1 MWEGSDGLSVLWN
14 VNPAILANRLHSLY
28 ISNMGMK
35 KICLLAGLLLGMA
48 TLENV
53 QAQSLRQD
61 TLFVPDQLRQ
71 YQFQLE
77 QEVDKI
83 DDLRYDK
90 TGEPIKGTLSPDK
103 KRVVMDN
110 YKKGQRVKFTVT
122 YPDGRSEELTKSP
135 CYIDPVTWEL

>member
-14 VNPAILANRLHSLY
+14 VNPAILANRLRSLY

-35 KICLLAGLLLGMA
+35 RICFVVSMLLGTA

-53 QAQSLRQD
+53 QAQSLKQD

-77 QEVDKI
+77 
-83 DDLRYDK
+83 
-90 TGEPIKGTLSPDK
+90 
-103 KRVVMDN
+103 
-110 YKKGQRVKFTVT
+110 
-122 YPDGRSEELTKSP
+122 
-135 CYIDPVTWEL
+135 

>member
-1 MWEGSDGLSVLWN
+1 
-14 VNPAILANRLHSLY
+14 
-28 ISNMGMK
+28 MK

-53 QAQSLRQD
+53 QAQSLKQD